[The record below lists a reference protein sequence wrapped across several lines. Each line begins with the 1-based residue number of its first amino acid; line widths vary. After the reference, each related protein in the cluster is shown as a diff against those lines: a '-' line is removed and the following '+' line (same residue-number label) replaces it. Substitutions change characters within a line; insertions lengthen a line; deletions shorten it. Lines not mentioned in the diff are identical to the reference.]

1 MHPAVNSNQQH
12 TILKNKLARH
22 ITWGSY
28 VLMLLMM
35 IITSLPGQIPE
46 GSSTLLILTIKLL
59 PLLILL
65 PGLSQDKLRAYIWLC
80 FIILFYFTQSVVESF
95 LSLAASI
102 DLFITL
108 LTITIFI
115 SAMLY
120 IKWERARG
128 RHIE

>member
-1 MHPAVNSNQQH
+1 MQSVLKPRKNQVAQQ
-12 TILKNKLARH
+12 L
-22 ITWGSY
+22 TWASY

-46 GSSTLLILTIKLL
+46 GSSVVFILAVKLL

-65 PGLSQDKLRAYIWLC
+65 PGLIQDKLRAYIWLC

-95 LSLAASI
+95 LSLAAII

-120 IKWERARG
+120 IKWERALG
-128 RHIE
+128 RNIE